1 MAREYGFKI
10 SWSTVIMLMKTS
22 LILITEFID
31 KIFEKKQNTFN
42 DSDFLINILLYTN
55 QLLKDWK
62 QF

>member
-1 MAREYGFKI
+1 
-10 SWSTVIMLMKTS
+10 MLMKTS